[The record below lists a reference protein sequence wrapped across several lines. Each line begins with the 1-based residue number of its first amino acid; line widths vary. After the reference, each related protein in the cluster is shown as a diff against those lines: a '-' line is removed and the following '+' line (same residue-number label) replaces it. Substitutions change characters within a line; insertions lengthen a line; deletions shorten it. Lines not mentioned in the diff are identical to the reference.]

1 NHPQLVFAS
10 RRHLGK
16 CIQSE
21 KTYQQPALGVA
32 GHIQPVHRH
41 VVVCQPALHVAKLLI
56 ATGELGTLNQ
66 DAAEQTDNE
75 LLRVHTAT
83 EPETGSNP
91 NLSCSSRGCRNMSAG
106 VGPVSNLPLCSYHLE
121 RDVKKAGDMLAKLL
135 RNLRLMRESNDRQ
148 QSLKQEYDS
157 LTLQLAEVQATF
169 DAMRDS
175 IEQWS
180 DTVMS
185 QMQRAQDSVAGKL
198 SDMTEATDC
207 EKELTLA
214 GNSGDNQRIV
224 ELLNS
229 TELWIDEANE
239 RSAEYLRTKGSTNHL
254 PVAVKQLH
262 QLIDSQIAHVAQ
274 VNSVAPDLANAPG
287 PSLQPLHPAISV
299 EHSRSSGQQ
308 RQPTAPPAATAAPPP
323 PPQQPI
329 GRLVGSIESLTS
341 EPYHVAVCTN
351 TAGFVCDSNNRI
363 VKAISST
370 NQQFPLPQPAI
381 FVSFL
386 PECIDYLAV
395 TSLTGYDKVC
405 FQSNLD
411 WSVWIN
417 GLQCDSALQLLFI
430 AQANTVTVTNL
441 DGEVTRVISAGSL
454 GMPIDWISSIA
465 VSDSQVFILDI
476 GNNCI
481 ISVDRVLGKVNFLV
495 GGQESGGINADE
507 MHELALHADNLLI
520 VTRSGQVRQLSLS
533 DPSRRLGRL
542 PVGFQRP
549 PWKMAADR
557 TDRLLLYGSDP
568 ASSSVRMLS
577 IDGDGALQLQ
587 QHQQLPSLAEFCS
600 STYGASVTLKRPQ
613 GVAVTKLP
621 GDSARCLVVA
631 DSVQMRLLVYEI
643 LWNSAQL
650 AELQQQQQR
659 QQQPVP
665 PPSPALKRVL
675 SLQRTHHSFLRN
687 SHQTPQ
693 ALPTP
698 TSSQTPPPLPPRG
711 SRRPRAD
718 SEFSAIVL
726 DVNRLFQQRRRRQ
739 KRSRHDS
746 ASTSSSIDS
755 SGSERHRD
763 RDSDGAESDDEGA
776 CEEAEEERE
785 VFETE
790 AEERRAAAEAAAEV
804 EEAEDAYEEIPLRA
818 ISGAMAGSSRRSQ
831 PASRPSSCSQPRT
844 FLETLE
850 TLKTPTKPE
859 SDPDSP
865 PAFTTDCEDR
875 YNQYFYQ
882 RLRNQSSVRLS
893 AGEESVYSGVPHGS
907 PYRWASPAPA
917 AGSQQYFSHGLAEH
931 PSLRKISHSSRISL
945 ASQSAASLSGCR
957 PAERKISRASR
968 AVKLNYAFN
977 TSSGKASLQKSGSQS
992 LSQLE
997 DMAQV
1002 GSTEQGTNYKRSYVS
1017 LYKPLHPL
1025 FLALK
1030 VFGAFHTRQNRGKPA
1045 AKFTH
1050 SYIYSGLVMLAMWF
1064 NVARYLF
1071 VYDWGEEHF
1080 DSLLFLKLT
1089 HHVVYIQAAV
1099 ALTVMF
1105 RASGSFPRFFK
1116 ACHEF
1121 MCRRHSLT
1129 YRYTLARRAKISA
1142 IVGVALVAL
1151 EVAVFLAWATQAES
1165 DYYKT
1170 FLRPYTYVVPWSDA
1184 SKGVLGFL
1192 YLTFDMFMSAAWVFP
1207 ALLFCNF
1214 TWIFERDVCLIL
1226 YNLIVGSFPGRGIII
1241 EVWFWLI
1248 FALLRLFGV
1257 TISASRVNQAAC
1269 SPLDVIQNMNLKD
1282 YTVNPAKIGQLMIFL
1297 NKLTIGNIG
1306 FTAWNLFTLSRTSTM
1321 TIAALIITYT
1331 VLFVKLGASYGQ
1343 DDRLKPPRTTAD
1355 LLATTLLYNSSSSTA
1370 DASYY

>member
-1 NHPQLVFAS
+1 
-10 RRHLGK
+10 
-16 CIQSE
+16 
-21 KTYQQPALGVA
+21 
-32 GHIQPVHRH
+32 
-41 VVVCQPALHVAKLLI
+41 
-56 ATGELGTLNQ
+56 
-66 DAAEQTDNE
+66 
-75 LLRVHTAT
+75 
-83 EPETGSNP
+83 
-91 NLSCSSRGCRNMSAG
+91 
-106 VGPVSNLPLCSYHLE
+106 
-121 RDVKKAGDMLAKLL
+121 
-135 RNLRLMRESNDRQ
+135 
-148 QSLKQEYDS
+148 
-157 LTLQLAEVQATF
+157 
-169 DAMRDS
+169 
-175 IEQWS
+175 
-180 DTVMS
+180 
-185 QMQRAQDSVAGKL
+185 
-198 SDMTEATDC
+198 
-207 EKELTLA
+207 
-214 GNSGDNQRIV
+214 
-224 ELLNS
+224 
-229 TELWIDEANE
+229 
-239 RSAEYLRTKGSTNHL
+239 
-254 PVAVKQLH
+254 
-262 QLIDSQIAHVAQ
+262 
-274 VNSVAPDLANAPG
+274 
-287 PSLQPLHPAISV
+287 
-299 EHSRSSGQQ
+299 
-308 RQPTAPPAATAAPPP
+308 
-323 PPQQPI
+323 
-329 GRLVGSIESLTS
+329 
-341 EPYHVAVCTN
+341 
-351 TAGFVCDSNNRI
+351 
-363 VKAISST
+363 
-370 NQQFPLPQPAI
+370 
-381 FVSFL
+381 
-386 PECIDYLAV
+386 
-395 TSLTGYDKVC
+395 
-405 FQSNLD
+405 
-411 WSVWIN
+411 
-417 GLQCDSALQLLFI
+417 
-430 AQANTVTVTNL
+430 
-441 DGEVTRVISAGSL
+441 
-454 GMPIDWISSIA
+454 
-465 VSDSQVFILDI
+465 
-476 GNNCI
+476 
-481 ISVDRVLGKVNFLV
+481 
-495 GGQESGGINADE
+495 
-507 MHELALHADNLLI
+507 
-520 VTRSGQVRQLSLS
+520 
-533 DPSRRLGRL
+533 
-542 PVGFQRP
+542 
-549 PWKMAADR
+549 
-557 TDRLLLYGSDP
+557 
-568 ASSSVRMLS
+568 
-577 IDGDGALQLQ
+577 
-587 QHQQLPSLAEFCS
+587 
-600 STYGASVTLKRPQ
+600 
-613 GVAVTKLP
+613 
-621 GDSARCLVVA
+621 
-631 DSVQMRLLVYEI
+631 
-643 LWNSAQL
+643 
-650 AELQQQQQR
+650 
-659 QQQPVP
+659 
-665 PPSPALKRVL
+665 
-675 SLQRTHHSFLRN
+675 
-687 SHQTPQ
+687 
-693 ALPTP
+693 
-698 TSSQTPPPLPPRG
+698 
-711 SRRPRAD
+711 
-718 SEFSAIVL
+718 
-726 DVNRLFQQRRRRQ
+726 
-739 KRSRHDS
+739 
-746 ASTSSSIDS
+746 
-755 SGSERHRD
+755 
-763 RDSDGAESDDEGA
+763 
-776 CEEAEEERE
+776 
-785 VFETE
+785 
-790 AEERRAAAEAAAEV
+790 
-804 EEAEDAYEEIPLRA
+804 
-818 ISGAMAGSSRRSQ
+818 MAGSSRRSQ

-875 YNQYFYQ
+875 YNQHFYQ

-1050 SYIYSGLVMLAMWF
+1050 SYIYSGLVHA
-1064 NVARYLF
+1064 
-1071 VYDWGEEHF
+1071 GH
-1080 DSLLFLKLT
+1080 LT

-1214 TWIFERDVCLIL
+1214 TWIFEREFRFLAHCDWPAPTIESFVCLIL

-1269 SPLDVIQNMNLKD
+1269 SGSWTFRTLKD

-1297 NKLTIGNIG
+1297 NNMLTIGNIG